1 MTRSYKN
8 FRGEES
14 REQYFRQERKESSLK
29 RQLSDKEQA
38 LVELMELEQE
48 MREYDEYNPKD

>member
-14 REQYFRQERKESSLK
+14 REQYFRHERKESSLK

>member
-29 RQLSDKEQA
+29 RQLSDKEKA
-38 LVELMELEQE
+38 LIEQLEIEKE
-48 MREYDEYNPKD
+48 MREDYGYNPED